1 MDIRTLNSSHP
12 DFQADLLEIRTKLS
26 PAGDVVSPGGRR
38 RTMEVFGEALTPE
51 QVVRRICDDVRQQG
65 ISSVVDY
72 GNRLDSVDFAPADL
86 AVTSE
91 QLEAAH
97 ASAAPEFLAA
107 IRRIVDNVFEFQ
119 SAILHSDTEV
129 CRDNGVI
136 LRQRYTPL
144 RRVGLCI
151 PGGAAAYPS
160 SVIMTAVPARAAG
173 VKEIVVVAPPT
184 KFGANNPDILAVCH
198 ELGITEVYRV
208 GGAQAVAALGHGV
221 EGIPAVDKIV
231 GPGNLFVALAKKHM
245 YGTVDIDSIAGPSE
259 VVVIADESSDAK
271 NVASEMLAQAEHSP
285 GSSILVTW
293 SQSLV
298 DGVQQQIASQLETL
312 SRADLIRPAL
322 KDFGCIILARDA
334 AETCDIV
341 NMLAPEHLYIGTG
354 GAGNSIGHASLAHE
368 LSDQITNAGAT
379 FIGEFSPVAIGDYFA
394 GPSHCLPTGGTP
406 RWASGL
412 CSNSFL
418 RSSSVIEFNEIA
430 LRDAADDVRLIA
442 EREQLTAHAR
452 SVDIRF
458 ED

>member
-1 MDIRTLNSSHP
+1 
-12 DFQADLLEIRTKLS
+12 
-26 PAGDVVSPGGRR
+26 
-38 RTMEVFGEALTPE
+38 MEVFGEPLTPE

-86 AVTSE
+86 VVSSDE
-91 QLEAAH
+91 LQQAH
-97 ASAAPEFLAA
+97 SNADPDFLDA
-107 IRRIVDNVFEFQ
+107 IRRIIKNVFEFQ
-119 SAILHSDTEV
+119 SAILHKDV
-129 CRDNGVI
+129 KVRRDNGVV

-160 SVIMTAVPARAAG
+160 SVIMTAVPAKAAG

-198 ELGITEVYRV
+198 ELGITEVYKV
-208 GGAQAVAALGHGV
+208 GGAQAVAALGYGV
-221 EGIPAVDKIV
+221 DGIEAVDKIV

-259 VVVIADESSDAK
+259 VVVIADELSNAR
-271 NVASEMLAQAEHSP
+271 NVAAEMLAQAEHSP

-298 DGVQQQIASQLETL
+298 DEVQRQITLQLETL
-312 SRADLIRPAL
+312 SRAELIRPAL
-322 KDFGCIILARDA
+322 EDFGAIILAKDA
-334 AETCDIV
+334 GDACEIA

-354 GAGNSIGHASLAHE
+354 GAAGSSEHVSMAHE
-368 LSDQITNAGAT
+368 LSEKITNAGAT
-379 FIGEFSPVAIGDYFA
+379 FVGEFSPVAIGDYFA

-418 RSSSVIEFNEIA
+418 RSSSVIEFNEEA

-442 EREQLTAHAR
+442 GREQLTAHAR

-458 ED
+458 EK